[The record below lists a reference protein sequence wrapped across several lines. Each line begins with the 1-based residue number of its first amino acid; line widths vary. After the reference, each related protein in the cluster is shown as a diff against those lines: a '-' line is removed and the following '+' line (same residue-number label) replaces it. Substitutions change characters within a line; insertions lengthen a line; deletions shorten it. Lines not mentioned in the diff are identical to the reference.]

1 MVNQSFDRTPLR
13 SSRAVRANPNALA
26 GWDIGLA
33 ALALACMTTG
43 FWRLWPEASQLNEAP
58 LGPIMLKAGL
68 AALGFVG
75 IASRWEDALRAFS
88 RNPLAL
94 VLIALACASS
104 IWAVV
109 PAEALRHG
117 ILFLVIWGFGI
128 ALTLRFK
135 STELAEICGFAG
147 IFALVMQMT
156 AHKGVPPMD
165 HFDGDL
171 AFALVGCAWAAWSVP
186 TRRTIWIIATGI
198 CAAFAF
204 ASGDTASLGAGLG
217 LMFGLILAQVGA
229 RLGKKGAVSILVTA
243 WLIVAFVVALTAF
256 VMFGAD
262 PVSDSV
268 SRYFSDLGPNMVIG
282 QGFGV
287 AGQSAS
293 DSIGAGLGILGLG
306 VAALVVLATFF
317 QALFGNPSGGT
328 ASTGYVG
335 VSFACVGAILASPSE
350 VTIFGPI
357 CLLFAGASFSISLA
371 CARRPMARQPLLQRP
386 NIASAPLPKRSAAFA
401 GGMKSASTKPA
412 SQVRSPLVKS
422 PELTSLGLRPLH

>member
-1 MVNQSFDRTPLR
+1 MINQGSDRTPLR
-13 SSRAVRANPNALA
+13 TNRAVRANPNAMA

-33 ALALACMTTG
+33 AFALACMTTG

-94 VLIALACASS
+94 VLIALACSS
-104 IWAVV
+104 SLWAVV

-117 ILFLVIWGFGI
+117 ILFLVIWGLGI

-156 AHKGVPPMD
+156 AHKGVPPMN

-171 AFALVGCAWAAWSVP
+171 AFALIGCAWAAWSVP
-186 TRRTIWIIATGI
+186 TRRTIWFIATGI

-217 LMFGLILAQVGA
+217 LIFGLILAQVGN
-229 RLGKKGAVSILVTA
+229 RLSKKGAVSILVAA

-262 PVSDSV
+262 PVSENV

-293 DSIGAGLGILGLG
+293 SSIGAGLGILGLG
-306 VAALVVLATFF
+306 VATLVVLATFF

-328 ASTGYVG
+328 VSMGYVG
-335 VSFACVGAILASPSE
+335 VSFACVGAILASPNE

-386 NIASAPLPKRSAAFA
+386 IAVRAPLPQRAAALA
-401 GGMKSASTKPA
+401 GQMNTGSTELA
-412 SQVRSPLVKS
+412 TQRRSPIVKS
-422 PELTSLGLRPLH
+422 PELNSLGLRPLR

>member
-1 MVNQSFDRTPLR
+1 MANQSFDHSPLR
-13 SSRAVRANPNALA
+13 SNRAARANPNVLA

-33 ALALACMTTG
+33 AIALACMTTG

-58 LGPIMLKAGL
+58 LGPIILKAGL

-75 IASRWEDALRAFS
+75 IASRWEVAIRAFS

-94 VLIALACASS
+94 VLIGLACASS

-147 IFALVMQMT
+147 IFALVMQLT

-171 AFALVGCAWAAWSVP
+171 AFALIGCAWAAWSVP
-186 TRRTIWIIATGI
+186 MRRTIWFVATGV

-204 ASGDTASLGAGLG
+204 ASGDIASLGAGVG
-217 LMFGLILAQVGA
+217 LMFGLILAQVGSVVG
-229 RLGKKGAVSILVTA
+229 RKGAISVLVTA
-243 WLIVAFVVALTAF
+243 WLIAAFVVAMTAF

-262 PVSDSV
+262 PVSDGI

-293 DSIGAGLGILGLG
+293 GSVGAGLGILGLG
-306 VAALVVLATFF
+306 VASMVVLATFF

-328 ASTGYVG
+328 ASTGFVG
-335 VSFACVGAILASPSE
+335 VSFACVGAILASPNE

-371 CARRPMARQPLLQRP
+371 CTPRPMARQPLLQRTRAP
-386 NIASAPLPKRSAAFA
+386 RAPLQKRAPAFA
-401 GGMKSASTKPA
+401 AQMKIASTKRRAPI
-412 SQVRSPLVKS
+412 VKS
-422 PELTSLGLRPLH
+422 PELTSLGLRPRH